1 MRFIG
6 WLFKTIL
13 LVMLVCSL
21 TVLTTGL
28 VVNAYIKSV
37 LKTFNIQLEGAPL
50 TLGSMW
56 TGAWSSEEPQTPVID
71 DKKAVEATI
80 SGEEAS
86 EAEVNPQ
93 SNEASEQAQEQ
104 QESEQS
110 GFEGEEALPVMG
122 QESLEQQQIVMT
134 PEEMGR
140 TKDEL
145 QPDEKEKIFRILM
158 TKVPQ
163 EEMQSISEAMEG
175 GLTEE
180 ELARIEEVMTKYL
193 SQEEYE
199 ELTKLLLQ

>member
-6 WLFKTIL
+6 WLLKTVL

-21 TVLTTGL
+21 TVLTTGM

-50 TLGSMW
+50 TLGSIW
-56 TGAWSSEEPQTPVID
+56 AGTWSSQETQVSAAG
-71 DKKAVEATI
+71 DKEAVEVPEGA
-80 SGEEAS
+80 GEAAETEVADQLNETS
-86 EAEVNPQ
+86 EP
-93 SNEASEQAQEQ
+93 AQEQ
-104 QESEQS
+104 QESGQS
-110 GFEGEEALPVMG
+110 DFEGEEALPVMG
-122 QESLEQQQIVMT
+122 QESLEEHQIVMT

-175 GLTEE
+175 GLTEA
-180 ELARIEEVMTKYL
+180 ELLKIEEVMTKYL
-193 SQEEYE
+193 SEDEYE
-199 ELTKLLLQ
+199 ELTELLLE